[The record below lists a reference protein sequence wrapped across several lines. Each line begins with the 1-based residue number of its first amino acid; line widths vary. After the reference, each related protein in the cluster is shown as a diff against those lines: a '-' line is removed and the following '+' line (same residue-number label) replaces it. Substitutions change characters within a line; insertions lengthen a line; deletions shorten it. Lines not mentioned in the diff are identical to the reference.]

1 MHPEELTDLAG
12 PSTPRVLHWT
22 DSWRI
27 GRPIVLP
34 RGLATEQ
41 RSHRALDPVCGWPPR
56 RTRLL
61 RASIPII
68 GDTAIGTPPV
78 EGKVKL
84 KPLVNRGA
92 VTGWGCHRGSS
103 DSARRGQCA
112 QSEAAWAS
120 GFAPGSLCVESTAQ
134 HPGLAPTARLGGAQT
149 RSRQPDSPHWLSTYL
164 DCVRQL

>member
-68 GDTAIGTPPV
+68 GDTAIGTP
-78 EGKVKL
+78 
-84 KPLVNRGA
+84 
-92 VTGWGCHRGSS
+92 
-103 DSARRGQCA
+103 RRGQG
-112 QSEAAWAS
+112 EA
-120 GFAPGSLCVESTAQ
+120 ET
-134 HPGLAPTARLGGAQT
+134 
-149 RSRQPDSPHWLSTYL
+149 SRQPRCCDGLGLSSRLLRLCSTRP
-164 DCVRQL
+164 VRAVGGGLGVRIRSRKSLRGEHSTAPWTCAHSASGRRSDPFSSA